1 MFSRRYIEVSAANLY
16 IKKGKICLH
25 PLKLMKTCR
34 RSPLIH
40 PGRIYGQ
47 RTNLMGLYSGELH
60 FSLQSVKVITFLSFS
75 SIKLVL
81 WHISRNERW
90 KIKFKVKNKGT
101 RISKVNDKVN
111 SKDTVDV
118 VLVSLLLKL
127 NAFHFLLQCFYYWL
141 WLVNCRLG
149 LLLVV
154 LTLCVF
160 WNQFRQSFRLWRN

>member
-1 MFSRRYIEVSAANLY
+1 MYSRRYIEVSAANLY
-16 IKKGKICLH
+16 IKKGNICLH

-34 RSPLIH
+34 KSGLIH

-60 FSLQSVKVITFLSFS
+60 FSLQSVKVITFLSFFQYKAR
-75 SIKLVL
+75 IFAY
-81 WHISRNERW
+81 SRHEKW
-90 KIKFKVKNKGT
+90 KIKFKVKNNGT
-101 RISKVNDKVN
+101 RISKVKDKVN

-127 NAFHFLLQCFYYWL
+127 NTFHFLLQCFYYWL

-154 LTLCVF
+154 LTLCVC
-160 WNQFRQSFRLWRN
+160 